1 VAAGKWRGGVK
12 GAERD
17 VPAPARVRAP
27 RVHARRVWRA
37 SRPTDVLPRSLV
49 LQLLAAVHF
58 VLTGLVNSAPVS
70 AVPAGIKRFVDPV
83 PASRRWN
90 SEVTMDGEQARC
102 MNCYVAIFSAGA
114 VSAASS

>member
-1 VAAGKWRGGVK
+1 VCVLLLPISHALLLAVARARVAGFEGVRSAVSIGVMALSVWVAAGKCRGGVK

-37 SRPTDVLPRSLV
+37 SRPTDVLPRSLA

-58 VLTGLVNSAPVS
+58 V
-70 AVPAGIKRFVDPV
+70 
-83 PASRRWN
+83 SRCK
-90 SEVTMDGEQARC
+90 QLARTEERQ
-102 MNCYVAIFSAGA
+102 
-114 VSAASS
+114 